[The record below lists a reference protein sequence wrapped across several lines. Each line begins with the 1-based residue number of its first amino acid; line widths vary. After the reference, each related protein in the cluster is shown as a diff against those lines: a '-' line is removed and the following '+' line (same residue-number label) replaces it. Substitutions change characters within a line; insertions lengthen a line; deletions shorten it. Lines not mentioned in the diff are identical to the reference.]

1 MFPAN
6 SFHAVSRYTDTP
18 LWRFLVSLR
27 ANVRQ
32 VALFELFKH
41 CGTDRYFS
49 TLGRFCVSC
58 TGGYNCQKGT
68 TVPGILRRSSELLCR
83 LRTVGG
89 VGLRRSSPWLVA
101 TAINTTLATT
111 VAVWGS
117 TNNEVSNHHGTG
129 E

>member
-1 MFPAN
+1 M
-6 SFHAVSRYTDTP
+6 AVSC
-18 LWRFLVSLR
+18 F
-27 ANVRQ
+27 
-32 VALFELFKH
+32 
-41 CGTDRYFS
+41 
-49 TLGRFCVSC
+49 TLGQRQ
-58 TGGYNCQKGT
+58 TGGIVRVIQALRHGQVLQYFRKILCLVHWRVQLSKGT

-111 VAVWGS
+111 VVVWGS